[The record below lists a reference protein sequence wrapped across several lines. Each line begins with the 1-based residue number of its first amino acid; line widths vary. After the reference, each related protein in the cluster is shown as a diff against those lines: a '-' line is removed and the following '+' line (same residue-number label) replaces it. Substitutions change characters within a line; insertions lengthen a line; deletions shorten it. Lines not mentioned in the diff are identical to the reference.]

1 MWVWAGSLKFEVLA
15 AGAKGAGVEE
25 LVAESPTPGVSPGL
39 SLGRTGGNAAQV
51 TYRGLWN
58 VDRPDSTTLLS
69 RNPTG
74 PREGLQREH
83 TAGAAAR
90 GWQPG
95 RGT

>member
-1 MWVWAGSLKFEVLA
+1 M
-15 AGAKGAGVEE
+15 
-25 LVAESPTPGVSPGL
+25 AESPTPGVSPGL

-58 VDRPDSTTLLS
+58 VDSPDSTTLPS

-90 GWQPG
+90 GWRAGLAPEAKPANCLLPQKRQREARPVI
-95 RGT
+95 